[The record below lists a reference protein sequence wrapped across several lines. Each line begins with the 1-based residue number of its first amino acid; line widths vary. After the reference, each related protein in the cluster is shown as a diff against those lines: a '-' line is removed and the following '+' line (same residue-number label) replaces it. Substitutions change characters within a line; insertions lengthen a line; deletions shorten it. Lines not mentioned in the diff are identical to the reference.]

1 MFMAA
6 YFELLPRSTLLPY
19 YVLFNSPDLY
29 FSANN
34 LIRSLTITN
43 AGPLQTRSGPG
54 PVARTAPQESNQPL
68 SDIEVR
74 ANIAREMAAEA
85 STAPISP
92 ESLGIV
98 GMRNGRRRPLILKEE
113 VQKFLEGTAE

>member
-1 MFMAA
+1 MAA

-34 LIRSLTITN
+34 LIRSLTVTN
-43 AGPLQTRSGPG
+43 AGPLQTRSGGPR

-74 ANIAREMAAEA
+74 ANIARETAAEA